1 MENYANL
8 DTHVLFVST
17 VTPPLSPPSLWILS
31 LISFSLSLSLSL
43 SCFLFPSSR
52 GGVLEAEGTVEIKF
66 RRKDLLKTMRRI
78 DRAYADLADQLGKFT
93 KLC

>member
-1 MENYANL
+1 MSRRCCLKCFCVVFLIE
-8 DTHVLFVST
+8 
-17 VTPPLSPPSLWILS
+17 TPSDSDLEQKQI
-31 LISFSLSLSLSL
+31 SLSLSLSL